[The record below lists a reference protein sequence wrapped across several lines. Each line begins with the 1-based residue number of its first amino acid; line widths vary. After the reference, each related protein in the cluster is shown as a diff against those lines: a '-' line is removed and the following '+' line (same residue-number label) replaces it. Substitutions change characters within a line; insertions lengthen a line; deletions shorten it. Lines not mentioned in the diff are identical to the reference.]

1 LMLEYNKMR
10 QNNVTKEILEIA
22 GGQRGND

>member
-1 LMLEYNKMR
+1 MLEYNKMR